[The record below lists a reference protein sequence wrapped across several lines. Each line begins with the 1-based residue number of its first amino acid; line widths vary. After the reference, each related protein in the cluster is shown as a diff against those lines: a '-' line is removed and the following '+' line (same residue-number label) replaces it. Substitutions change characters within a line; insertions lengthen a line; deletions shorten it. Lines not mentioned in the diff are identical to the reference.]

1 MMKKIWLAILALA
14 GITAFAND
22 VVFKHEQN
30 FTMTGKIDNRFV
42 NKRFAEFPAEPNT
55 WYRASAE
62 IRCAM
67 EPSDGRLRFRVRNI
81 AKDGKSIVYA
91 NPAILKPVKLDY
103 THHSNIFM
111 TKPNCVRLQV
121 YFILDRINGTADIR
135 NVKIEKISAGEV
147 EKILAAKR
155 VEPAFFSPAGLVYEN
170 ERSLFWGYRVSAAF
184 VDPKLIP
191 DTVTFSVPDLKI
203 NSTAKVKVNEHVKV
217 WVRIPRP
224 AKVGKYPVT
233 MKALDKDGKVLL
245 ESKSVLKVIKR
256 PAYHSNYPAKTV
268 SIDAEGNVL
277 VNGKRTLVI
286 GIYHA
291 HNAAGA
297 KNIASAGIN
306 AAQTWAPNPASYKKV
321 LDIMATNK
329 IFANCV
335 LKNISGDKLDNLV
348 KATKDHP
355 AVFSWDIVDEPAIRN
370 ITPEKIMPCVNQLRN
385 YNTGKPLR
393 ISFSDFTVVKK
404 YQKCYD
410 MPAVHKYVLSF
421 DGIAAQSNV
430 VRAVVNNVAP
440 GQSPQITLQSWIHW
454 YDETQRPQSAAQ
466 TRSLAYIS
474 LINGAKGLWWYD
486 YPVAYKVPHLWDV
499 IKEIN
504 AELFELEDIIL
515 GKRTVVKC
523 SPATVEAAVF
533 TNGKRTI
540 LIAVNTAKQAAEVA
554 VSAVPGKTLT
564 ELYADAASVAVNGGT
579 AKFTIPAES
588 TRLFE
593 IK

>member
-370 ITPEKIMPCVNQLRN
+370 ITPKKIMPCVNQLRN

-410 MPAVHKYVLSF
+410 MPAVHKYVLPF

>member
-1 MMKKIWLAILALA
+1 MMKKIWLTILALA

-217 WVRIPRP
+217 WARIPRP

-245 ESKSVLKVIKR
+245 ENKSVLKVIKR

-321 LDIMATNK
+321 LDIMAANK
-329 IFANCV
+329 IYANCV
-335 LKNISGDKLDNLV
+335 LKNISGQKLDDLIKTV
-348 KATKDHP
+348 KDHP

-410 MPAVHKYVLSF
+410 MPAVHKYVLPF
-421 DGIAAQSNV
+421 DGIAAQGNV

-540 LIAVNTAKQAAEVA
+540 LIAVNTAKQASEVA

>member
-103 THHSNIFM
+103 THHSDIFM

-217 WVRIPRP
+217 WARIPRP

-245 ESKSVLKVIKR
+245 ENKSVLKVIKR

-321 LDIMATNK
+321 LDIMAANK
-329 IFANCV
+329 IYANCV
-335 LKNISGDKLDNLV
+335 LKNISGQKLDDLIKTV
-348 KATKDHP
+348 KDHP

-370 ITPEKIMPCVNQLRN
+370 ITPEKIMSCVDQLRN

-410 MPAVHKYVLSF
+410 MPAVHKYVLPF

-430 VRAVVNNVAP
+430 VRAVVNNVAQ

-579 AKFTIPAES
+579 AEFTIPAES